1 MTMRRSYFLSAIL
14 LAIMLAPGT
23 TNVII
28 DGFAQGPYPPP
39 ATSEPFAPWILI
51 VHLPW
56 VTRIFPPPT
65 ASSY

>member
-14 LAIMLAPGT
+14 LAIMLAPGAT
-23 TNVII
+23 IFII

-39 ATSEPFAPWILI
+39 ATSEPFAPQYFI
-51 VHLPW
+51 VHLPL
-56 VTRIFPPPT
+56 VTRIFPPPA